1 MRIILDI
8 RRAPQRAKYADSINA
23 ALVAGLVAAG
33 AKSEDVV
40 GMSAKPWTFGV
51 EGRTDRK
58 GATVIMSVTVST
70 PDADLGAALERIDP
84 DAIRCSSSNGDVL
97 YFGAARHQIIDTSNA
112 KNEEVMAAFASPFV
126 IPLQK
131 SDPSGKAYAD
141 DLSEVDLDAAL
152 RAGLER
158 RAGRDL
164 DVSFHV
170 DPLSRMTDVRKRVVP
185 LRKSP
190 KGTIHVPAFA
200 VPMTLRGKP
209 EDVEF
214 AFLAGLG
221 AKTHAGFGC
230 PIFTK

>member
-1 MRIILDI
+1 MRIMLDI
-8 RRAPQRAKYADSINA
+8 RRTPQRAKYVDSINA
-23 ALVAGLVAAG
+23 ALVAGLVALG
-33 AKSEDVV
+33 TKSKDVV

-58 GATVIMSVTVST
+58 GATLIMSVTVST
-70 PDADLGAALERIDP
+70 PDAELGAALARLDP

-97 YFGAARHQIIDTSNA
+97 YFGAARHEIIDTANA
-112 KNEEVMAAFASPFV
+112 KTEELMVAFASPFI

-131 SDPSGKAYAD
+131 SDPSKKAYSD

-152 RAGLER
+152 RTGLER

-164 DVSFHV
+164 EVSFHV
-170 DPLSRMTDVRKRVVP
+170 DPLSRMTDVKKRVIP

-190 KGTIHVPAFA
+190 RGTIHVPAFA
-200 VPMTLRGKP
+200 VPMTLRGTP

-221 AKTHAGFGC
+221 AKTRAGFGC
-230 PIFTK
+230 PIFMK